1 MEIIP
6 FTWDDANVQIESL
19 GEQLT
24 RGKSASSY
32 GIASFPAG
40 KRHPEEGYSV
50 HEGTEISFILEGE
63 FDVETADG
71 IVTVAKDNLVVIPPR
86 EPHATV
92 ARRPGRVAY
101 FLINELQE

>member
-6 FTWDDANVQIESL
+6 ITWDDANVQIDLL
-19 GEQLT
+19 GEHLT
-24 RGKSASSY
+24 RGRTASSY

-40 KRHPEEGYSV
+40 KRHPEEGYSA
-50 HEGTEISFILEGE
+50 HEGTEVSFILEGE

-71 IVTVAKDNLVVIPPR
+71 VVTVAKDHLVVIPAGK
-86 EPHATV
+86 PHATV

-101 FLINELQE
+101 FIITEFQE